1 MLRNTEKT
9 TATKSRRWFLPRG
22 RGRVA
27 LRAAPGDSKPSA
39 RARLTLGTDLQPTQG
54 ASNSP
59 TPDRSL
65 RTCHRTCPGGGRP
78 EDAAGTVPRVHPEGP
93 ASCKRPQ
100 VAVTPVP
107 ASMRTRPQQ
116 PLWKSDAA
124 SSAAPS
130 LPSPAPARILARH
143 PRS

>member
-1 MLRNTEKT
+1 M
-9 TATKSRRWFLPRG
+9 
-22 RGRVA
+22 A
-27 LRAAPGDSKPSA
+27 LRAAPGDGKPSP
-39 RARLTLGTDLQPTQG
+39 RAHLTLGTDLRPTKG

-78 EDAAGTVPRVHPEGP
+78 EDATGTVPRIHPTEGL

-100 VAVTPVP
+100 AAVTPVP
-107 ASMRTRPQQ
+107 ASMRTRPHQ

-124 SSAAPS
+124 SFAALS
-130 LPSPAPARILARH
+130 LPSPTPARILARH